1 MFHSWSTFG
10 LEVEELVDNY
20 SYFWV
25 IISSFEKF
33 SDIYILSK

>member
-20 SYFWV
+20 SYFLGNHKLV
-25 IISSFEKF
+25 
-33 SDIYILSK
+33 